1 MRKAGEEQK
10 RRPKLK
16 DKEETPIS
24 SQLVAINP
32 GGIAAL
38 VDGTYWR
45 IAPGDLARAKKW
57 IPGTVITVTP
67 RDAPG
72 LPFKPTNV
80 GTGEPVAPPL
90 QAAPASA
97 DPRVDVVADA
107 AFDDALD
114 RIAPR
119 PVAQR
124 IAPR

>member
-32 GGIAAL
+32 AGIAAL

-67 RDAPG
+67 SDAPVW
-72 LPFKPTNV
+72 PFKLTNV
-80 GTGEPVAPPL
+80 DTGEHVAATQSTPP
-90 QAAPASA
+90 PT
-97 DPRVDVVADA
+97 
-107 AFDDALD
+107 
-114 RIAPR
+114 
-119 PVAQR
+119 
-124 IAPR
+124 